1 MARMHTTLERD
12 AARKRRN
19 RRHLTIAL
27 ALVVALGAAAALVFY
42 RTLSTQ
48 GEAAVAAMTDADR
61 RWFAKVETL
70 HGRMSYADVEAL
82 LGEPDREDI
91 AGVRPTWAVDG
102 SPLNRIAVYFWE
114 GRAVKVRWIKVGHF
128 VYEKVLR

>member
-1 MARMHTTLERD
+1 MTSETD

-19 RRHLTIAL
+19 RRHLAIAL
-27 ALVVALGAAAALVFY
+27 ALVVALGAVAAFVFY
-42 RTLSTQ
+42 RTFSTQ

-61 RWFAKVETL
+61 PWFAKVETL

-91 AGVRPTWAVDG
+91 AGVRPTWEVDG
-102 SPLNRIAVYFWE
+102 SPLNQIAVYFWE

>member
-1 MARMHTTLERD
+1 MTAPTTTETD

-19 RRHLTIAL
+19 RRHLAIAL

-48 GEAAVAAMTDADR
+48 GEAAVAAMSEADR
-61 RWFAKVETL
+61 RWLAKVETL
-70 HGRMSYADVEAL
+70 RAGMSYADVETL

-91 AGVRPTWAVDG
+91 TGLRPTWAVDG
-102 SPLNRIAVYFWE
+102 SPLNQIAVYFWQ
-114 GRAVKVRWIKVGHF
+114 GRTVKVRWIKVGHF